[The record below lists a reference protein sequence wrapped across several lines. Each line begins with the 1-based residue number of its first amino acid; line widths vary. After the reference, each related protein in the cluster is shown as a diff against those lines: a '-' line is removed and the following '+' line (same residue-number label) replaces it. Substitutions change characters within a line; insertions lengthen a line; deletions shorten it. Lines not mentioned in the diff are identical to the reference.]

1 MATAFQF
8 FGRLL
13 FLLSLYLVHSAST
26 SVYIVYLGLIKHG
39 NDPLLTSKHHSQLL
53 TNVFDREEDAKQSML
68 YSYKHS
74 FSGFSAKLNTT
85 QATSLS
91 EIEGVVSVFKSK
103 TLQLHTTRSW
113 DFMGLS
119 MDYMTLKLQ
128 TTPQQSVYGAHDV
141 IVGIF
146 DTGIW
151 PESASFKEE
160 ECMKSIP
167 RRWKGKCCAGQQ
179 FDPSIHCN
187 KKVIGARYYFKGF
200 EEEYGKVNTSKEY
213 KSVRDYLGHG
223 THTAS
228 TSVGSIV
235 QNASFLGLGQG
246 IARGGNPK
254 ARLAVYKVCWN
265 YQLDGK
271 CTEADILA
279 AFDDALC
286 DGVDVISA
294 SLGFPPPLFP
304 FFESSADIGSF
315 HAMQKGVSVV
325 FSAGND
331 GPTPALVQNVSPWS
345 ICVAAASVDRN
356 FPTQIV
362 LDNDKLVLMGE
373 SLITTEIKGKL
384 AGAGA
389 FFESGECK
397 PENWNG
403 KSAAGRVILCFSR
416 AGSDVS
422 VDAEVAT
429 WRANALALV
438 LVEPPTL
445 QSVDVDIIPTVYLD
459 IIQGAKIIQYLAQS
473 SRRPVVQ
480 IWPSRTVIKKS
491 PAPTAA
497 YFSSRGPS
505 SITPNILKPDI
516 TAPGVTILA
525 AWPTATS
532 PTLFPPDKRSVEWN
546 FQSGT
551 SMSCPHVSGVVSLIK
566 SLYPDWSPA
575 AVKSAIMT
583 TAYTKDTTGDT
594 ILGGGHMKVSDPFD
608 IGAGHI
614 NPLKAMDPGL
624 VYDLKTI
631 DYIMYLCSIGYTDDQ
646 IGRIV
651 SLSTVKRQVKYC
663 RKRDK
668 NTYNI
673 NYPSI
678 MVSNLQSTITIK
690 RTVRNVSI
698 KKVGI
703 AIYFVSVVKPHGVE
717 VSVWPSVL
725 IFSYFKDELTYY
737 VTVSP
742 TKKSRDRYDFGEI
755 ILSDGFHFVRSPLV
769 VRVNTAC
776 TSTMSAHTGDD
787 LAD

>member
-1 MATAFQF
+1 MATAFHF
-8 FGRLL
+8 YGRLF

-26 SVYIVYLGLIKHG
+26 SVYIVYLGRIKHG
-39 NDPLLTSKHHSQLL
+39 NDPLLTSEYHSKLL
-53 TNVFDREEDAKQSML
+53 TSVFDRGEDAKQSML

-74 FSGFSAKLNTT
+74 FSGFSAKLNST
-85 QATSLS
+85 QANSLA

-103 TLQLHTTRSW
+103 TLRLHTTRSW

-119 MDYMTLKLQ
+119 LDYMSPKLL
-128 TTPQQSVYGAHDV
+128 TTPQQSVHGSHDV

-160 ECMKSIP
+160 ECMKPIP
-167 RRWKGKCCAGQQ
+167 RRWKGRCCAGQQ
-179 FDPSIHCN
+179 FDPSIHCS

-200 EEEYGKVNTSKEY
+200 EEEHGKLNTSKEY

-265 YQLDGK
+265 YGNVGQ

-294 SLGFPPPLFP
+294 SVGSSPPLFP
-304 FFESSADIGSF
+304 FFETSADIGSF

-345 ICVAAASVDRN
+345 ICVAAASIDRN

-362 LDNDKLVLMGE
+362 LDHDTLVLMGE
-373 SLITTEIKGKL
+373 SLITTPIKAKL
-384 AGAGA
+384 ARAGD

-397 PENWNG
+397 LDNWNG
-403 KSAAGRVILCFSR
+403 ESAEGRVILCFST

-422 VDAEVAT
+422 SDAEVAT
-429 WRANALALV
+429 WKANASALI

-445 QSVDVDIIPTVYLD
+445 QSVDALIIPTVYLD
-459 IIQGAKIIQYLAQS
+459 IIQGTKIIQYLDQ
-473 SRRPVVQ
+473 SRRRRSTVQVQ

-491 PAPTAA
+491 PAPTVA

-505 SITPNILKPDI
+505 SITPDILKPDI

-525 AWPTATS
+525 AWPTET
-532 PTLFPPDKRSVEWN
+532 SVEWN

-551 SMSCPHVSGVVSLIK
+551 SMSCPHVSGVISLIK

-583 TAYTKDTTGDT
+583 TAYSKDTTHDT
-594 ILGGGHMKVSDPFD
+594 ILGGGHMKISDPFD
-608 IGAGHI
+608 IGAGHV

-624 VYDLKTI
+624 VYDMKTV
-631 DYIMYLCSIGYTDDQ
+631 DYVVYLCSIGYTDDQ

-651 SLSTVKRQVKYC
+651 SLSTVNKEFKC
-663 RKRDK
+663 RKGDK

-698 KKVGI
+698 KKIGI

-717 VSVWPSVL
+717 VSVWPTVL
-725 IFSYFKDELTYY
+725 IFSYLKDELTYY
-737 VTVSP
+737 VTLSP
-742 TKKSRDRYDFGEI
+742 TKKSQDRYDFGEI
-755 ILSDGFHFVRSPLV
+755 ILSDGFHFVKSPLV
-769 VRVNTAC
+769 VRVNTA
-776 TSTMSAHTGDD
+776 SSGTMSAHTEDD
-787 LAD
+787 LAY